1 MHFLII
7 DSLRTKFPSQFNN
20 YPGFYIQS
28 DGCASH
34 FRSRFVFALMTNF
47 NPDNP
52 DFQLVKSKKCVINGA
67 KDFAEYANKIID
79 GISSLYL
86 AENDIVAEPQDI
98 KTSPKIPKALKVHK
112 VLRNYNEENVCK
124 MEFYELAAETK
135 QFHSQWYSKDGD
147 PEVCEHNQLPLSHE
161 IDQTYA
167 YCKERYKGNEEW
179 FKCELCN

>member
-1 MHFLII
+1 M
-7 DSLRTKFPSQFNN
+7 
-20 YPGFYIQS
+20 
-28 DGCASH
+28 
-34 FRSRFVFALMTNF
+34 
-47 NPDNP
+47 
-52 DFQLVKSKKCVINGA
+52 INGA

-86 AENDIVAEPQDI
+86 AENDIVAESQDI

-135 QFHSQWYSKDGD
+135 PFHSQWYSKDGD